1 MENYYVK
8 LLLCTSTTQRKTELN
23 LLYFIELNWIILCV
37 LFLFFLWFFFLNIMS
52 VYFLFVYLFV
62 CCVKESLI
70 LILRSHNIKMHLH
83 NPIVHCVGLFH
94 THPHR
99 YRLWTVDSFII
110 RTNRKSNKN
119 KEMQEI
125 ICVFCYSEL
134 SAWLKIEKKIRKNR
148 KKQNSYT

>member
-1 MENYYVK
+1 MYVYNTK
-8 LLLCTSTTQRKTELN
+8 KNWTKFIVF
-23 LLYFIELNWIILCV
+23 YWIELDYFVRSFPLLSLI
-37 LFLFFLWFFFLNIMS
+37 FFLNIMS